1 MDRKIILKRILKSGF
16 FITGFLVLAAVL
28 LLSMLAPVIC
38 RYDPTAS
45 SLSEMLMPPE
55 WFARGLD
62 GHILGTDHLGRDI
75 FTRLLYGARISIFIA
90 VVVCCSAAAIGTCL
104 GMVAGY
110 FGGLIDSVIM
120 RAIEVIQAIP
130 NLILAICVLSLLGAS
145 TFNLIIILLV
155 GRIGMF
161 CRLARSNVMAYRNA
175 DFVRAST
182 SFGASKSHII
192 FTQIFPNITTP
203 LIVQLSQSFG
213 SNIMI
218 ESSLSYLG
226 MGIQAPRPSWGNM
239 ISDGRRY
246 LATCPW
252 VCFAPGVALMFVV
265 LAFNFLG
272 DGLRDVLDPKR
283 I

>member
-1 MDRKIILKRILKSGF
+1 MDRKIVFKRILKSGF
-16 FITGFLVLAAVL
+16 FITGFIVL
-28 LLSMLAPVIC
+28 LVIVLLSCLAPVIC
-38 RYDPTAS
+38 HYTPETSA
-45 SLSEMLMPPE
+45 LSERLLPPE

-62 GHILGTDHLGRDI
+62 GHILGTDHMGRDV

-90 VVVCCSAAAIGTCL
+90 VVVCVSSAIIGTCL
-104 GMVAGY
+104 GLVAGY
-110 FGGLIDSVIM
+110 FGGMVDSIIM
-120 RAIEVIQAIP
+120 RTVEVVQAIP
-130 NLILAICVLSLLGAS
+130 SIILAICVLSLLGAS
-145 TFNLIIILLV
+145 TFNLIVIMLI
-155 GRIGMF
+155 GRVGMF

-175 DFVRAST
+175 EFVRASK
-182 SFGASKSHII
+182 SMGASTAHIL

-203 LIVQLSQSFG
+203 LIVQLSQAFG

-226 MGIQAPRPSWGNM
+226 MGIQAPQPSWGNM
-239 ISDGRRY
+239 ISDGRKF
-246 LATCPW
+246 LATHPW
-252 VCFAPGVALMFVV
+252 VCFAPGVALMLIV

>member
-1 MDRKIILKRILKSGF
+1 MDRKIIFKRIRRSGF
-16 FITGFLVLAAVL
+16 FITGFIVLFVIL
-28 LLSMLAPVIC
+28 ILSMLAPVIC
-38 RYDPTAS
+38 HFDPEVS
-45 SLSEMLMPPE
+45 SLADKLTAPE

-75 FTRLLYGARISIFIA
+75 FTRLLYGARTSIMIA
-90 VVVCCSAAAIGTCL
+90 VVVCVAAAAIGTCL
-104 GMVAGY
+104 GMIAGY
-110 FGGLIDSVIM
+110 FGGFIDSLIM
-120 RAIEVIQAIP
+120 RTVEVVQAIP
-130 NLILAICVLSLLGAS
+130 SLILAICVLSLFGPS
-145 TFNLIIILLV
+145 TLNLIIVLLI

-161 CRLARSNVMAYRNA
+161 CRLARSNTMAYQHA
-175 DFVRAST
+175 EFVRASK
-182 SFGASKSHII
+182 SMGASVPHIL

-203 LIVQLSQSFG
+203 LIVQLSQAFG

-226 MGIQAPRPSWGNM
+226 MGIQAPKPSWGNM
-239 ISDGRRY
+239 ISDGRKY
-246 LATCPW
+246 LATHPW
-252 VCFAPGVALMFVV
+252 VCFAPGVALMLIV

>member
-16 FITGFLVLAAVL
+16 FITGFIVLMVIVL
-28 LLSMLAPVIC
+28 LSFLAPVIC
-38 RYDPTAS
+38 RYTPEAS
-45 SLSEMLMPPE
+45 SLAERLLPPE

-62 GHILGTDHLGRDI
+62 GHILGTDHMGRDV

-90 VVVCCSAAAIGTCL
+90 VVVCVSSAIIGTCL
-104 GMVAGY
+104 GLVAGY
-110 FGGLIDSVIM
+110 FGGMVDSIIM
-120 RAIEVIQAIP
+120 RTVEVIQAIP
-130 NLILAICVLSLLGAS
+130 SIILAICVLSLLGAS
-145 TFNLIIILLV
+145 TFNLIMILLI
-155 GRIGMF
+155 GRVGMF

-175 DFVRAST
+175 EFVRASK
-182 SFGASKSHII
+182 SMGASTAHIL

-203 LIVQLSQSFG
+203 LIVQLSQAFG

-226 MGIQAPRPSWGNM
+226 MGIQAPQPSWGNM
-239 ISDGRRY
+239 ISDGRKY
-246 LATCPW
+246 LATHPW
-252 VCFAPGVALMFVV
+252 VCFAPGVALMLIV